1 MRIAII
7 SITNEGALL
16 AQGLTASLKGE
27 IDVFAKV
34 GRNPAEAKEYE
45 HLGQLVATLFHQY
58 DSFVFIMSVGV
69 VVRVIAPHVR
79 DKRYDPAVVVM
90 DEAGSY
96 AISLLSGHLGHV
108 NALTRKVGESVNAQS
123 VITTATDVLQKPA
136 VDLLAVKINAAIEPF
151 ENLHTMNAA
160 IDKGDSV
167 SFFIDSTLA
176 NYETYIAAAEEFDVK
191 LIDIKELADAASY
204 DAAVVI
210 TDKELYMVKPYVFLR
225 PASLVVGINC
235 RPGATGSEILGAI
248 ADACRKAGRSTKSIA
263 AIASS
268 VVKEDEIGVLAT
280 AQQIEVPVRFFNA
293 EELNQCIEKFGLKK
307 SAIID
312 EKSGTS
318 IANICEAAAL
328 VAAKTDSLIL
338 EATLYNNVMI
348 AIAEAKSPWWE

>member
-16 AQGLTASLKGE
+16 AQRLTASLKGE

-34 GRNPAEAKEYE
+34 GRNPVEAKEYE
-45 HLGQLVATLFHQY
+45 HLGQLVSTLFHQY

-96 AISLLSGHLGHV
+96 AISLLSGHLGHA
-108 NALTRKVGESVNAQS
+108 NALTGKVGASVNAHS
-123 VITTATDVLQKPA
+123 VITTAADVLQKPA

-151 ENLHTMNAA
+151 ENLRTMNAA
-160 IDKGDSV
+160 IDNGDKV

-176 NYETYIAAAEEFDVK
+176 NYETYVVAAEECDVN
-191 LIDIKELADAASY
+191 LIDIKELADSHSY

-225 PASLVVGINC
+225 PASLVIGIGC
-235 RPGATGSEILGAI
+235 RQDTTSSEILGAL
-248 ADACRKAGRSTKSIA
+248 ADACKKAGRSMKSIA
-263 AIASS
+263 AIVSS
-268 VVKEDEIGVLAT
+268 SAKEDEIGVLAT
-280 AQQIEVPVRFFNA
+280 AQQIEVPVRFFKP
-293 EELNQCIEKFGLKK
+293 ETLQHCITNLGLKT
-307 SAIID
+307 SIIID
-312 EKSGTS
+312 ETTGESV
-318 IANICEAAAL
+318 ANVCEATAL
-328 VAAKTDSLIL
+328 IAAKADSLVL
-338 EATLYNNVMI
+338 GATPYTNVMI
-348 AIAEAKSPWWE
+348 AIAEAKSRWWE